1 MIWKVRPTPRRQIA
15 RGLQA
20 DDVAA
25 FQAHD
30 AAIGRELAVQ
40 HVEAGALARA
50 VGADQ
55 GQQLA
60 GVDGEG
66 DVGHGLHAAER
77 LVQAFDLQ
85 DRAHAVFP

>member
-1 MIWKVRPTPRRQIA
+1 MSRPSE
-15 RGLQA
+15 
-20 DDVAA
+20 
-25 FQAHD
+25 AHD
-30 AAIGRELAVQ
+30 AGVGRELAVQ
-40 HVEAGALARA
+40 HVEAGALAGA

-66 DVGHGLHAAER
+66 DVGDRLHAAER

-85 DRAHAVFP
+85 HRTSCARLAPALASAP